1 MSTDQRVGDELSA
14 APPVPAQPAVAPT
27 PQRRWMDRLDA
38 MPSWL
43 GASIGVVTI
52 VAIWWIASLTLFQ
65 ASRAIP
71 TPPSVVALF
80 FDGQAWQSLWNNIS
94 GTLAAAATG
103 YLWGNLAAIALA
115 VLVLLVPA
123 LEELVNQ
130 VAIVSYCIPT
140 VAVGPIIVIVAG
152 RASPDAASV
161 ALAALG
167 VFFTTVVGALLGL
180 RAAPRTSLDV
190 IAAYGGSKWTALRKV
205 QIIAAL
211 PNLLSALKLAAPGAF
226 LGAVLAEYLGSGGE
240 SSLGKALT
248 AAQFNADA
256 PRLWYLALV
265 SGAVAGL
272 AYFLIGLIGRAIT
285 PWTSGHASPGSH

>member
-1 MSTDQRVGDELSA
+1 MTAAVA
-14 APPVPAQPAVAPT
+14 APPGISRSVG
-27 PQRRWMDRLDA
+27 QRLFDRVNT

-43 GASIGVVTI
+43 GGVIGVVAI
-52 VAIWWIASLTLFQ
+52 VVVWWISSLTLFQ
-65 ASRAIP
+65 ASHAIP
-71 TPPSVVALF
+71 TPPSVITYF
-80 FDGQAWQSLWNNIS
+80 FDGKAWTSLWNNIS
-94 GTLAAAATG
+94 TTLGSAGIG

-115 VLVLLVPA
+115 VLVLLLPP
-123 LEELVNQ
+123 LEELANQ

-152 RASPDAASV
+152 RGSPQAASI

-167 VFFTTVVGALLGL
+167 VFFTTVVGSLLGL
-180 RAAPRTSLDV
+180 RAAPRTSLDLV
-190 IAAYGGSKWTALRKV
+190 RAYGGTKWTSLRKV

-211 PNLLSALKLAAPGAF
+211 PNLLAALKIAAPGAF

-248 AAQFNADA
+248 AAQFNNDA

-265 SGAVAGL
+265 SGAVAGA
-272 AYFLIGLIGRAIT
+272 AYFLIGLVGKVVT
-285 PWTSGHASPGSH
+285 PWSSGHANPGGD